1 MDPITL
7 KIGQLNAGQYFREP
21 FDAICHQ
28 KQLREFMVMN
38 IEPVYNQDK
47 QYGSYSHKH
56 QLADVW
62 VLPVNSLGGYQ
73 LSFYLA
79 SFSNSLDMYSLTL
92 RP

>member
-1 MDPITL
+1 MDPLTL
-7 KIGQLNAGQYFREP
+7 KIGQLNAGQYFRDQ

-38 IEPVYNQDK
+38 IEPVYNTDK

-62 VLPVNSLGGYQ
+62 VLPLNSLGLY
-73 LSFYLA
+73 SNYLICPE
-79 SFSNSLDMYSLTL
+79 SIFSYIQ
-92 RP
+92 